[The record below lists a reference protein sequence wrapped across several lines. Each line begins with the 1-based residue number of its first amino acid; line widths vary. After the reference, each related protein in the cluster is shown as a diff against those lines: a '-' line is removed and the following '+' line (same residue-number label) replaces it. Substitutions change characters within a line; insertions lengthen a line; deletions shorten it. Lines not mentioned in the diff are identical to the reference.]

1 MPNTNM
7 TKKEIREA
15 STMELAIRMNALFVS
30 TEDDVENIPLAAAK
44 ECVEIDAELK
54 KRLYKALVR
63 KRR

>member
-15 STMELAIRMNALFVS
+15 STMELSIRMNALFSS
-30 TEDDVENIPLAAAK
+30 TENNIEGVSLIDAK
-44 ECVEIDAELK
+44 ELVEVDAELK
-54 KRLYKALVR
+54 KRLYKALAC

>member
-15 STMELAIRMNALFVS
+15 STMELAIRMNALISS
-30 TEDDVENIPLAAAK
+30 TENNIEGVSLIDAK
-44 ECVEIDAELK
+44 ELVEIDAELK
-54 KRLYKALVR
+54 KRLYKALAR